1 MHQDVDVSKIVLLGL
16 WSLLKFGALLKFR
29 GLKFTF
35 FGNSGEGNGD
45 AVKDSLN
52 FELISL
58 RVLVQSEI

>member
-1 MHQDVDVSKIVLLGL
+1 MHQDVDVSKIVFLVL
-16 WSLLKFGALLKFR
+16 WSLLKFGTPLKFR

-35 FGNSGEGNGD
+35 FGKSGEGNGD
-45 AVKDSLN
+45 AVKN

>member
-35 FGNSGEGNGD
+35 FGNSGEGNVD